1 MIAPNTAQLWFSGRE
16 LVREPNK
23 KMKDYLGRNEKTKV
37 VLKITKT
44 GSGPPAR
51 EPPLSEQDKK
61 LLMANA
67 FKKQEE
73 LKVR

>member
-1 MIAPNTAQLWFSGRE
+1 
-16 LVREPNK
+16 
-23 KMKDYLGRNEKTKV
+23 MKDYLGHNEKTKV
-37 VLKITKT
+37 VLKLTKT

-51 EPPLSEQDKK
+51 EPLICENDRK
-61 LLMANA
+61 LLMAEA

>member
-1 MIAPNTAQLWFSGRE
+1 MIAPNAAQLWFSGRE
-16 LVREPNK
+16 LLREPNK
-23 KMKDYLGRNEKTKV
+23 KMKDYLGCNEKTKV

-51 EPPLSEQDKK
+51 EPPLSEQDRK
-61 LLMANA
+61 LLMAKA

>member
-1 MIAPNTAQLWFSGRE
+1 
-16 LVREPNK
+16 
-23 KMKDYLGRNEKTKV
+23 MKDYLGCNEKTKV
-37 VLKITKT
+37 VLKLTKT

-51 EPPLSEQDKK
+51 EPPLSEQDRK
-61 LLMANA
+61 LLMAEA

>member
-1 MIAPNTAQLWFSGRE
+1 MIAPNAAQLWFSGRE
-16 LVREPNK
+16 LTREPNK
-23 KMKDYLGRNEKTKV
+23 KMKDFLGRNEKTKV

-51 EPPLSEQDKK
+51 EPLMSEQDRK
-61 LLMANA
+61 LLMAEA

-73 LKVR
+73 FKVR

>member
-1 MIAPNTAQLWFSGRE
+1 
-16 LVREPNK
+16 
-23 KMKDYLGRNEKTKV
+23 MKDYLGRNEKTKV
-37 VLKITKT
+37 VLKLTKT

-51 EPPLSEQDKK
+51 EPALSEQDRK
-61 LLMANA
+61 LLMAAA